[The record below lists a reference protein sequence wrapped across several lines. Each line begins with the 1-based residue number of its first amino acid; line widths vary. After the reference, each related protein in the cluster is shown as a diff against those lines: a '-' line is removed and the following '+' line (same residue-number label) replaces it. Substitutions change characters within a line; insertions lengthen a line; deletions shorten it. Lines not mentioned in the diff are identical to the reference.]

1 MNYMLKPHKLYY
13 LQRKPDDVLTQ
24 DIHSDIR
31 RDKLDIIL
39 RILEV
44 GNSPVK
50 KTHILYKAGI
60 NFYQLS
66 RYLDLLLK
74 TGMMEEV
81 QAPFVAYRTTEKGRV
96 LMRLFSSAE
105 LQAAV
110 TNSDGPVSRSMKST
124 RHSLGTEGLV

>member
-1 MNYMLKPHKLYY
+1 M
-13 LQRKPDDVLTQ
+13 
-24 DIHSDIR
+24 HSDIR

-81 QAPFVAYRTTEKGRV
+81 QTPYVAYRTTEKGRV
-96 LMRLFSSAE
+96 LMKLFSSADLE
-105 LQAAV
+105 AAV
-110 TNSDGPVSRSMKST
+110 SNSAGQASRAVKSA
-124 RHSLGTEGLV
+124 HQALGSENLI

>member
-1 MNYMLKPHKLYY
+1 MVHVL
-13 LQRKPDDVLTQ
+13 LTQ
-24 DIHSDIR
+24 HLQSDMR

-39 RILEV
+39 RILEI

-74 TGMMEEV
+74 TGMMEQINEPY
-81 QAPFVAYRTTEKGRV
+81 AAFRTTEKGRV
-96 LMRLFSSAE
+96 MMNLFSAIE
-105 LQAAV
+105 MEVVENRV
-110 TNSDGPVSRSMKST
+110 TKTEAPR
-124 RHSLGTEGLV
+124 LGAF

>member
-96 LMRLFSSAE
+96 LMRLFSTAE
-105 LQAAV
+105 LEATV
-110 TNSDGPVSRSMKST
+110 PNSANSASRAMSA
-124 RHSLGTEGLV
+124 RQSLGSEGLV

>member
-1 MNYMLKPHKLYY
+1 MSYIVNDICFKHVNYIIYNTRSLF
-13 LQRKPDDVLTQ
+13 VLTQ
-24 DIHSDIR
+24 HIQSDMR

-39 RILEV
+39 RILSI

-74 TGMMEEV
+74 TGMMEQIDEPYL
-81 QAPFVAYRTTEKGRV
+81 AFRTTEKGRV
-96 LMRLFSSAE
+96 LMNLFGGTDLDVTESNNFLSK
-105 LQAAV
+105 AV
-110 TNSDGPVSRSMKST
+110 VQEVGN
-124 RHSLGTEGLV
+124 H

>member
-1 MNYMLKPHKLYY
+1 MLKPHKLYY
-13 LQRKPDDVLTQ
+13 LQRKPYDVLTQ
-24 DIHSDIR
+24 DMHADIR

-81 QAPFVAYRTTEKGRV
+81 SSPFVAYRTTEKGRV
-96 LMRLFSSAE
+96 LINLFSSGD
-105 LQAAV
+105 LQAALNESGESA
-110 TNSDGPVSRSMKST
+110 TSRSMKNA
-124 RHSLGTEGLV
+124 RQNLGAAARPY

>member
-1 MNYMLKPHKLYY
+1 M
-13 LQRKPDDVLTQ
+13 TQ
-24 DIHSDIR
+24 QEPQSEIR

-39 RILEV
+39 RILEI

-74 TGMMEEV
+74 TGMLEQINE
-81 QAPFVAYRTTEKGRV
+81 PYVAFRTTEKGRV
-96 LMRLFSSAE
+96 MMNLFSAIDMEVTQGRGYASKAAAASAM
-105 LQAAV
+105 
-110 TNSDGPVSRSMKST
+110 NI
-124 RHSLGTEGLV
+124 

>member
-1 MNYMLKPHKLYY
+1 MVHVL
-13 LQRKPDDVLTQ
+13 LTQ
-24 DIHSDIR
+24 HLQSDMR

-39 RILEV
+39 RILEI

-74 TGMMEEV
+74 TGMMEQINE
-81 QAPFVAYRTTEKGRV
+81 PFAAFRTTEKGRV
-96 LMRLFSSAE
+96 MMNLFSAIEMEVAE
-105 LQAAV
+105 NRV
-110 TNSDGPVSRSMKST
+110 TKTEAPR
-124 RHSLGTEGLV
+124 LGAF

>member
-1 MNYMLKPHKLYY
+1 MH
-13 LQRKPDDVLTQ
+13 T
-24 DIHSDIR
+24 DIR

-44 GNSPVK
+44 GNTPVK

-74 TGMMEEV
+74 TGMMEEIV
-81 QAPFVAYRTTEKGRV
+81 TPFVAYRTTEKGRV
-96 LMRLFSSAE
+96 LMNLFSSGDI
-105 LQAAV
+105 QAAM
-110 TNSDGPVSRSMKST
+110 TNSGGSNAATNSIKNARQGLGPARFS
-124 RHSLGTEGLV
+124 

>member
-1 MNYMLKPHKLYY
+1 M
-13 LQRKPDDVLTQ
+13 
-24 DIHSDIR
+24 R

-39 RILEV
+39 RILSI

-74 TGMMEEV
+74 TGMMEQIDEPYL
-81 QAPFVAYRTTEKGRV
+81 AFRTTEKGRV
-96 LMRLFSSAE
+96 LMNLFGGTDLDVTESNNFLSK
-105 LQAAV
+105 AV
-110 TNSDGPVSRSMKST
+110 VQEVGS
-124 RHSLGTEGLV
+124 H

>member
-1 MNYMLKPHKLYY
+1 M
-13 LQRKPDDVLTQ
+13 
-24 DIHSDIR
+24 HSDIR

-81 QAPFVAYRTTEKGRV
+81 QTPFVAYRTTEKGRV
-96 LMRLFSSAE
+96 LMKLFSSADLE
-105 LQAAV
+105 AAV
-110 TNSDGPVSRSMKST
+110 PSSAGQASRAIKNA
-124 RHSLGTEGLV
+124 HQALGSENLI

>member
-1 MNYMLKPHKLYY
+1 VHVL
-13 LQRKPDDVLTQ
+13 LTQ
-24 DIHSDIR
+24 HIQSDVR

-39 RILEV
+39 RILEI

-74 TGMMEEV
+74 TGMMEQVNE
-81 QAPFVAYRTTEKGRV
+81 PYVAFRTTEKGRV
-96 LMRLFSSAE
+96 MMNLFSAMDIEVAKSQSFASK
-105 LQAAV
+105 AV
-110 TNSDGPVSRSMKST
+110 AP
-124 RHSLGTEGLV
+124 GLAGF

>member
-1 MNYMLKPHKLYY
+1 MLNPRKLYY
-13 LQRKPDDVLTQ
+13 LQGNPEHVLTQ
-24 DIHSDIR
+24 DMHTDIR

-44 GNSPVK
+44 GNTPVK

-74 TGMMEEV
+74 TGMMEEI
-81 QAPFVAYRTTEKGRV
+81 ATPFVAYRTTEKGRV
-96 LMRLFSSAE
+96 LMNLFSSGDMQSAM
-105 LQAAV
+105 
-110 TNSDGPVSRSMKST
+110 TNSGGSNAATNSIKSARQGLGPARFS
-124 RHSLGTEGLV
+124 

>member
-1 MNYMLKPHKLYY
+1 MLKPHKLYY
-13 LQRKPDDVLTQ
+13 LQRKPYDVLTQ

-81 QAPFVAYRTTEKGRV
+81 QAPYVAYRTNEEGRV

-105 LQAAV
+105 LEAAV
-110 TNSDGPVSRSMKST
+110 TSSGGPGSRSMKASCQ
-124 RHSLGTEGLV
+124 SFGSEGLM

>member
-1 MNYMLKPHKLYY
+1 M
-13 LQRKPDDVLTQ
+13 
-24 DIHSDIR
+24 HSDIR

-44 GNSPVK
+44 GSSPVN
-50 KTHILYKAGI
+50 KTHILYNAGI

-81 QAPFVAYRTTEKGRV
+81 QTPFVAYRTTEKGRV
-96 LMRLFSSAE
+96 LMRLFSSSE
-105 LQAAV
+105 LTAAV
-110 TNSDGPVSRSMKST
+110 TGASSSGSRAMKSGRSAFDT
-124 RHSLGTEGLV
+124 NGLI

>member
-1 MNYMLKPHKLYY
+1 MV
-13 LQRKPDDVLTQ
+13 DVLLAQ
-24 DIHSDIR
+24 HIQNDLR

-39 RILEV
+39 RILDI

-74 TGMMEEV
+74 TGMMEQINEPY
-81 QAPFVAYRTTEKGRV
+81 AAFRTTEKGRV
-96 LMRLFSSAE
+96 MLNLFSAIEIEVAE
-105 LQAAV
+105 
-110 TNSDGPVSRSMKST
+110 SRPNFLSKASVVGLST
-124 RHSLGTEGLV
+124 SS

>member
-1 MNYMLKPHKLYY
+1 MVHV
-13 LQRKPDDVLTQ
+13 VLTQ
-24 DIHSDIR
+24 NIQPDIR

-39 RILEV
+39 RILTI

-74 TGMMEEV
+74 TGMMEQVNE
-81 QAPFVAYRTTEKGRV
+81 PFLAFRTTEKGRV
-96 LMRLFSSAE
+96 MLNLF
-105 LQAAV
+105 
-110 TNSDGPVSRSMKST
+110 G
-124 RHSLGTEGLV
+124 GTELDVADAPNFLSKMVEAEVTSKF

>member
-1 MNYMLKPHKLYY
+1 MLKPHKLYY
-13 LQRKPDDVLTQ
+13 LQRKPSYVLTQ
-24 DIHSDIR
+24 DMHSDIR

-44 GNSPVK
+44 GSSPVK

-66 RYLDLLLK
+66 RYLDLLMK

-81 QAPFVAYRTTEKGRV
+81 QMPYVAYRTTEKGRV
-96 LMRLFSSAE
+96 LMKLFSSGE
-105 LQAAV
+105 LAAV
-110 TNSDGPVSRSMKST
+110 TNSAVNSRSIKSAQQA
-124 RHSLGTEGLV
+124 LGPEGLI

>member
-1 MNYMLKPHKLYY
+1 MLKTRKLYY
-13 LQRKPDDVLTQ
+13 LRYRVHVVLTQ
-24 DIHSDIR
+24 NIQSDIR

-39 RILEV
+39 RILSI

-74 TGMMEEV
+74 TGMMEPVNE
-81 QAPFVAYRTTEKGRV
+81 PFLAFRTTEKGRV
-96 LMRLFSSAE
+96 MLNLF
-105 LQAAV
+105 
-110 TNSDGPVSRSMKST
+110 G
-124 RHSLGTEGLV
+124 GTELEVTEAPDFLSKVVEAQVSKL

>member
-1 MNYMLKPHKLYY
+1 ML
-13 LQRKPDDVLTQ
+13 LTQ
-24 DIHSDIR
+24 HIQSDVR

-39 RILEV
+39 RILAI

-81 QAPFVAYRTTEKGRV
+81 TEPYLAFRTTEKGRV
-96 LMRLFSSAE
+96 MINLFGAMDAE
-105 LQAAV
+105 V
-110 TNSDGPVSRSMKST
+110 TVANKLTSRAMAP
-124 RHSLGTEGLV
+124 GLPSF

>member
-1 MNYMLKPHKLYY
+1 MLKPHKLYY
-13 LQRKPDDVLTQ
+13 LQRKPYDVLTQ
-24 DIHSDIR
+24 DIRADIR

-44 GNSPVK
+44 TSTPVK

-74 TGMMEEV
+74 TGMMEEISS
-81 QAPFVAYRTTEKGRV
+81 PFIAYRTTEKGRV
-96 LMRLFSSAE
+96 LMNLFSTPE

-110 TNSDGPVSRSMKST
+110 TNPGGSSSPRSIKGMSRD
-124 RHSLGTEGLV
+124 LGTDRFF

>member
-1 MNYMLKPHKLYY
+1 MLKTRKLYY
-13 LQRKPDDVLTQ
+13 LRYRVHVVLTQ
-24 DIHSDIR
+24 NIQSDIR

-39 RILEV
+39 RIPSI

-74 TGMMEEV
+74 TGMMEQVNE
-81 QAPFVAYRTTEKGRV
+81 PFLAFRTTEKGRV
-96 LMRLFSSAE
+96 MLNLF
-105 LQAAV
+105 
-110 TNSDGPVSRSMKST
+110 G
-124 RHSLGTEGLV
+124 GTELEVTEAPDFLSKVVEAQVSKL